1 MNQHKHRIH
10 NRCSIRLRKYDYSR
24 KGVYFLTMCSCK
36 RLPLFGNI
44 ADGEMR
50 LSDMGIVVQNTW
62 NNIPSHFPNVV
73 LREYVI
79 MPNHVH
85 GIIEIKNPPDGIV
98 TDAYVGVEDVVTD
111 NAWAGNV
118 GAENFQPLRDN
129 ARAAVDNVETI
140 TDVNVRANVVDGDI
154 VVIGNVGAENFQ
166 PLRDSARAAVDN
178 VETITDVNVGA
189 NVVDG
194 DIVVIGNVGAENFQ
208 PLRDNAHAA
217 VDNVEPKPQHKR
229 NEFQHVIPRSIG
241 SIVRGFKIG
250 TTKQIGYSIW
260 QRNYYERVIRDYKE
274 YRYMAK
280 YIENNPIMWTEDR
293 FYRMD

>member
-1 MNQHKHRIH
+1 
-10 NRCSIRLRKYDYSR
+10 
-24 KGVYFLTMCSCK
+24 
-36 RLPLFGNI
+36 LFGNI

-111 NAWAGNV
+111 NAGAGNV

-129 ARAAVDNVETI
+129 
-140 TDVNVRANVVDGDI
+140 
-154 VVIGNVGAENFQ
+154 
-166 PLRDSARAAVDN
+166 ARAAVDN

-217 VDNVEPKPQHKR
+217 VDNVETKPQHKR

>member
-1 MNQHKHRIH
+1 
-10 NRCSIRLRKYDYSR
+10 
-24 KGVYFLTMCSCK
+24 
-36 RLPLFGNI
+36 LFGNI
-44 ADGEMR
+44 VDGEMR
-50 LSDMGIVVQNTW
+50 LSDMGIVVQDTW
-62 NNIPSHFPNVV
+62 NNIPLHFPDVV
-73 LREYVI
+73 LREYVV

-85 GIIEIKNPPDGIV
+85 GIIEIKNPPDDAITG
-98 TDAYVGVEDVVTD
+98 AYVGVDGVVGDNVGAGVVGAENFQPLHDNTHATVDNVENVTD
-111 NAWAGNV
+111 VNVGTNVVNGDIVGADVV

-129 ARAAVDNVETI
+129 ARAAVDNVENV
-140 TDVNVRANVVDGDI
+140 TDANV
-154 VVIGNVGAENFQ
+154 E
-166 PLRDSARAAVDN
+166 
-178 VETITDVNVGA
+178 A

-241 SIVRGFKIG
+241 SIIRGFKIG

-274 YRYMAK
+274 YLYMAK
-280 YIENNPIMWTEDR
+280 YIKNNPIMWIEDR